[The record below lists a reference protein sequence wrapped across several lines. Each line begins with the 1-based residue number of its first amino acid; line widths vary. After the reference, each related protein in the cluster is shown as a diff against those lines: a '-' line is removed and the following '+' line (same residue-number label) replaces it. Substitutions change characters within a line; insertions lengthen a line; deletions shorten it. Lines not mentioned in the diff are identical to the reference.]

1 MAKSKTL
8 ILPETEIQ
16 LIDDIAEYTHD
27 PLGFV
32 NYVYDWGEGLFKD
45 YDGAKDWQAEF
56 FETIRD
62 KLSNPETRHQ
72 PIRIATSSGH
82 GIGKAMPLNIVVDT
96 PNGQKI
102 WGDLKKGDY
111 LFSRDGKPTRILST
125 KRYDH
130 APMYKVSFDDG
141 SSTIV
146 SSGHLWT
153 VKGRNARRLNKD
165 DWQTL
170 ETIELVKLGVKRKNG
185 NSYCRQWEL
194 PSYEPVSF
202 EHKEVSV
209 DPYILGCWLGDGS
222 RNKPAIV
229 SNDACFESRLI
240 KKGYSYSV
248 GSKKGTTAK
257 SYYIHGIKSKLKDLN
272 VLDKYSFQKSVPSI
286 YKYNSDSV
294 RAETLRGLLD
304 TDGEA
309 SKNGSIV
316 FSSCSIELAN
326 DVIWLARSL
335 GGKASMCS
343 KPKKPYYRDNLGNK
357 VNGKPCY
364 SVYIRMPN
372 KFISFYID
380 RKHSRVNNC
389 EDRYRKRWIESI
401 EQVEN
406 MDCMCVSVEAQDG
419 LYLANDFI
427 VTHNSAFMGMLCNWA
442 LSTCEDTK
450 IVITS
455 NTETQLRT
463 KTFPEL
469 KKWFRSS
476 INYHWWRD
484 TATGVFSNDAKHA
497 DQWRI
502 DAVPWSEHNTEAFA
516 GLHNR
521 GKRIVLLFDEASAIA
536 DKVWEVAEGALT
548 DEGTEIIWIA
558 LGNPTRPNGRFYECF
573 HKYRHRWITKQ
584 IDSRTV
590 EGTNLKQAQEWAD
603 DFGEDSDFF
612 KVRVRGQF
620 PSSSAMQFI
629 EMNIIDDASGRH
641 LRKEQY
647 DHAPVILTCDPSW
660 TGEDDLVIG
669 MRQGLYFKILE
680 VMPKNENDSVP
691 ATRIAHWQD
700 ELNADATFIDM
711 GYGTG
716 IHSFLKTWGR
726 KSELVA
732 FGSKSGKRGYL
743 NKRTEMWAEMR
754 EWLRDGGAIP
764 PTTDKHGSVLYEE
777 LKAPERLPMI
787 KDGIISLESKESIK
801 KRLGFSP
808 NIADSLALSF
818 ARPVRKRD
826 KMESNRSNNS
836 YGANYDPT
844 EY

>member
-1 MAKSKTL
+1 MAKKNSSTL

-16 LIDDIAEYTHD
+16 LISDIAEYTHD

-32 NYVYDWGEGLFKD
+32 NYAYGWGEGLFQD
-45 YDGAKDWQAEF
+45 YDGAKDWQSEF
-56 FETIRD
+56 FEIIGD

-82 GIGKAMPLNIVVDT
+82 GIGKAMPLNLIVDT
-96 PNGQKI
+96 PQGKKT
-102 WGDLKKGDY
+102 WGDLRVGDMV
-111 LFSRDGKPTRILST
+111 FARNGKPTLITAT
-125 KRYDH
+125 KHYKN
-130 APMYKVSFDDG
+130 APMFKVTFDDG
-141 SSTIV
+141 SSTLV
-146 SSGHLWT
+146 SSGHLWS
-153 VKGRNARRLNKD
+153 VRISKSLYEF
-165 DWQTL
+165 
-170 ETIELVKLGVKRKNG
+170 ETIETLLMKDKIDIGFSLEIPSYSPIEFWNG
-185 NSYCRQWEL
+185 NS
-194 PSYEPVSF
+194 
-202 EHKEVSV
+202 
-209 DPYILGCWLGDGS
+209 
-222 RNKPAIV
+222 
-229 SNDACFESRLI
+229 I
-240 KKGYSYSV
+240 KKRKSMLEDIINKHWYEITGSYYKLIV
-248 GSKKGTTAK
+248 DSKKE
-257 SYYIHGIKSKLKDLN
+257 
-272 VLDKYSFQKSVPSI
+272 
-286 YKYNSDSV
+286 
-294 RAETLRGLLD
+294 AEMVM
-304 TDGEA
+304 
-309 SKNGSIV
+309 N
-316 FSSCSIELAN
+316 
-326 DVIWLARSL
+326 LARSL
-335 GGKASMCS
+335 GGKSYIS
-343 KPKKPYYRDNLGNK
+343 EGFVFIHISLSTVDK
-357 VNGKPCY
+357 VRTNREIV
-364 SVYIRMPN
+364 SVDP
-372 KFISFYID
+372 
-380 RKHSRVNNC
+380 V
-389 EDRYRKRWIESI
+389 ES
-401 EQVEN
+401 
-406 MDCMCVSVEAQDG
+406 MDCMCITVDSDDG

-484 TATGVFSNDAKHA
+484 TATGVFSNDAKHM

-629 EMNIIDDASGRH
+629 EMNIIDGASGRH

-647 DHAPVILTCDPSW
+647 QHAPVIITCDPSW
-660 TGEDDLVIG
+660 TGEDELIIG
-669 MRQGLYFKILE
+669 MRQGLYFRVLE
-680 VMPKNENDSVP
+680 VMPKNENDSIP

-700 ELNADATFIDM
+700 ELDADATFIDM

-732 FGSKSGKRGYL
+732 FGSKSGKKGYS

-764 PTTDKHGSVLYEE
+764 PTTDKNGSTLYEE

-787 KDGIISLESKESIK
+787 KDGIIALESKESIK

-808 NIADSLALSF
+808 NIADALALSF

-826 KMESNRSNNS
+826 KMKSQQANS
-836 YGANYDPT
+836 YGSNYDPT